1 MASSSCPDAVD
12 KPRLVANEPVARPG
26 NNGLGDSVGRRPFVA
41 SRVVYAEHGSFG
53 PVPTP
58 IDVRHILAGLR
69 VPPLQG
75 RLDKSDDRDVRVDHL
90 DLADPPSR
98 DVADRHGI
106 GSLQWLQ
113 RPAPS
118 DEPISIDDQLH
129 IRSEIAHARD
139 LLGDGKAAARHSRER
154 PKKVCRGVVAVCR
167 FVAAAG
173 ATKPLL
179 ARSRWLVLGW

>member
-113 RPAPS
+113 RPL
-118 DEPISIDDQLH
+118 Q
-129 IRSEIAHARD
+129 
-139 LLGDGKAAARHSRER
+139 
-154 PKKVCRGVVAVCR
+154 
-167 FVAAAG
+167 
-173 ATKPLL
+173 ATSQSASTTSFIYG
-179 ARSRWLVLGW
+179 ARSRMRATCSATERRRRVIHASGRKRYAAAL